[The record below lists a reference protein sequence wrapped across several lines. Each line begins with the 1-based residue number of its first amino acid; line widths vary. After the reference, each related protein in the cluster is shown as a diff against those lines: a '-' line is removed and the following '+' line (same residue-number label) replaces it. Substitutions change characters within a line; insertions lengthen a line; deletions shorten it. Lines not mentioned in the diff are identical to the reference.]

1 MNIPSKYLWL
11 TGAIIA
17 GGVGALVTKPHS
29 NAITSA
35 HLAVAATNP
44 VSEQP
49 EQALGVHAAARQ
61 ETADDQIQGKVV
73 ETISVPNYTYL
84 RLSLTRPNKSSTAGD
99 IWAAVPTADVKV
111 GQVVTVVGA
120 QRMDGFTSST
130 LKRTFESIYFG
141 SLEDTAKASDTKLPP
156 GHPDIGAGPRGAATE
171 PSVMPPHGATQ
182 DMMPGQ
188 HGSPTAGGD
197 QVAVGK
203 VDRASG
209 ALGHTV
215 SEVVNGRSQLVGKKV
230 RVHGVVVKS
239 TSGVLGKT
247 FLHLRDGSGNPASGD
262 HDLAV
267 TTVQQVTVGSTI
279 LVEGTVITDKDFGS
293 GYTYRVLVEDAR
305 VVSE

>member
-1 MNIPSKYLWL
+1 MNIPSKYVWL

-29 NAITSA
+29 NAVTST
-35 HLAVAATNP
+35 HLAAAATNP
-44 VSEQP
+44 MLEKP
-49 EQALGVHAAARQ
+49 EQVSGVGAQ
-61 ETADDQIQGKVV
+61 QDSVDDQIQGKVI

-84 RLSLTRPNKSSTAGD
+84 RLSPTRPNKSNTAGD
-99 IWAAVPTADVKV
+99 IWAAVATADVKV

-130 LKRTFESIYFG
+130 LKRTFDTIYFG
-141 SLEDTAKASDTKLPP
+141 SLEVTAKASETKLPP
-156 GHPDIGAGPRGAATE
+156 GHPDIGASPRSSVGE

-188 HGSPTAGGD
+188 HGSPTVGGD
-197 QVAVGK
+197 QVSVGK
-203 VDRASG
+203 VTRATG
-209 ALGHTV
+209 VLGHTV
-215 SEVVNGRSQLVGKKV
+215 SEVVNGRSQLVGKRV

-247 FLHLRDGSGNPASGD
+247 FLHLRDGSGNSASGD

-267 TTVQQVTVGSTI
+267 TTLQEATVGSTI

>member
-1 MNIPSKYLWL
+1 MPNKPEEFH
-11 TGAIIA
+11 GAA
-17 GGVGALVTKPHS
+17 S
-29 NAITSA
+29 QQS
-35 HLAVAATNP
+35 
-44 VSEQP
+44 
-49 EQALGVHAAARQ
+49 
-61 ETADDQIQGKVV
+61 ADDQVQGKIV

-84 RLSLTRPNKSSTAGD
+84 RLSPTRPNKSNTAGD
-99 IWAAVPTADVKV
+99 IWAAVPTANVKV

-130 LKRTFESIYFG
+130 LKRTFDTIYFG
-141 SLEDTAKASDTKLPP
+141 SLGDRAKTSETKLPP
-156 GHPDIGAGPRGAATE
+156 GHPDIGADPRGAAAE

-182 DMMPGQ
+182 DIMPGQ
-188 HGSPTAGGD
+188 HGSPTGGGD
-197 QVAVGK
+197 QVSVGK
-203 VDRASG
+203 VERASG

-215 SEVVNGRSQLVGKKV
+215 SEVVDGRSQLAGKKV

-247 FLHLRDGSGNPASGD
+247 FLHLRDGSGNSASGD

-267 TTVQQVTVGSTI
+267 TTAQQATVGSTI

>member
-1 MNIPSKYLWL
+1 MNISSKYLWL

-29 NAITSA
+29 NDITSTQ
-35 HLAVAATNP
+35 LAAAAPNP
-44 VSEQP
+44 VLDKP
-49 EQALGVHAAARQ
+49 EQVSGIRGADQQ
-61 ETADDQIQGKVV
+61 ESADDKIQGKII

-84 RLSLTRPNKSSTAGD
+84 RLSPTRPNKPNAAGD
-99 IWAAVPTADVKV
+99 IWAAVSTADVKV

-130 LKRTFESIYFG
+130 LKRTFETIYFG
-141 SLEDTAKASDTKLPP
+141 SLEDTAKASEPKLPP

-182 DMMPGQ
+182 DMILGQ
-188 HGSPTAGGD
+188 HGSPIVGGD
-197 QVAVGK
+197 QVSVGK
-203 VDRASG
+203 VERASG

-215 SEVVNGRSQLVGKKV
+215 SEVVNGRSQLAGKKV
-230 RVHGVVVKS
+230 RVRGVVVKS
-239 TSGVLGKT
+239 ITGVLGKT
-247 FLHLRDGSGNPASGD
+247 FLHLRDGSGNSASGD
-262 HDLAV
+262 NDLAV
-267 TTVQQVTVGSTI
+267 TTVQQAMVGSTI
-279 LVEGTVITDKDFGS
+279 LIEGTVITDKDFGS

>member
-11 TGAIIA
+11 TGAIIV
-17 GGVGALVTKPHS
+17 GGAGALVTKPHS
-29 NAITSA
+29 NAFNAT
-35 HLAVAATNP
+35 HLAGAATNP
-44 VSEQP
+44 VP
-49 EQALGVHAAARQ
+49 ERQQAAGAHGTVSQ
-61 ETADDQIQGKVV
+61 ESADDQIQGKIV

-84 RLSLTRPNKSSTAGD
+84 RLAPTRAKQGNAGEEV
-99 IWAAVPTADVKV
+99 WAAVATADVKV
-111 GQVVTVVGA
+111 GQVVTVVEA

-130 LKRTFESIYFG
+130 LKRTFETIYFG
-141 SLEDTAKASDTKLPP
+141 ALENSAKASGAKLPP
-156 GHPDIGAGPRGAATE
+156 GHPDIGAEPRVASVE
-171 PSVMPPHGATQ
+171 PSAMQPQGAPK
-182 DMMPGQ
+182 DMLAGS
-188 HGSPTAGGD
+188 HGSPTGGGD
-197 QVAVGK
+197 QVSVGK
-203 VDRASG
+203 VERASG

-215 SEVVNGRSQLVGKKV
+215 SEVVNGRSKLAGKTV

-247 FLHLRDGSGNPASGD
+247 FLHLRDGSGNAGAGD

-267 TTVQQVTVGSTI
+267 TTERQVTVGSTI